1 MNQQSAVKVLFAS
14 AEAAPLAK
22 IGGLGDVAGALP
34 PALRQNSAGKL
45 DIRLFLPF
53 HAEIKRKEPQLGYLG
68 AFSVPYRAGTFS
80 VELYVTMVQGVRT
93 YLLDSDVFNHHSPV
107 YHGDPGLDGRKYAS
121 FSVALL
127 EASRFLDWRFD
138 ILHAND
144 WHTALAVYALKT
156 LYKNDP
162 FFKETRSILT
172 IHNLP
177 YNGYGSESAMT
188 ELGFPAGT
196 DPDLPEWALLTP
208 LPLGIS
214 AADRIV
220 SVSPNYT
227 REIQT
232 RDFGC
237 GLHEYLQ
244 KNNQK
249 LSGILNGID
258 TKVWDPARDPLIP
271 YPFDSTAISGKA
283 LNKAALQRELNLEE
297 NPEIPLLTV
306 VSRFDYQKGIGLI
319 FDAIPENVRKSWQMV
334 LLGTG
339 TPDLEARAADLIREY
354 PHKIVSLLKY
364 DEVMAHKLYAAGDI
378 FIMPSLYEPCGL
390 SQMIAMRYGNI
401 PVARAT
407 GGLQDSIINYHADP
421 DNATGF
427 LFTEK
432 TYEGLVSALNSA
444 ILVYRDKPTWAKL
457 MQNAMRA
464 DFSWNASAQN
474 YLELYRDLINQR
486 GN

>member
-1 MNQQSAVKVLFAS
+1 MGNRGIIRVLFAG
-14 AEAAPLAK
+14 AEAAPLVK
-22 IGGLGDVAGALP
+22 VGGLGDVAGALP
-34 PALRQNSAGKL
+34 AALAEEAKPGL

-53 HAEIKRKEPQLGYLG
+53 HAEIKRKNPAVGLLGT
-68 AFSVPYRAGTFS
+68 FFVPYRTGTFP
-80 VELYVTMVQGVRT
+80 VTLFVTQLQGLKT
-93 YLLDSDVFNHHSPV
+93 YLLDSQVFNHNSPV
-107 YHGDPGLDGRKYAS
+107 YHGDPVMDGRKYAA

-127 EASRFLDWRFD
+127 EAARFLDWQPD

-144 WHTALAVYALKT
+144 WHTALAAYALKS
-156 LYKNDP
+156 LYRDDP
-162 FFKETRSILT
+162 FFRKTRSLLT

-177 YNGYGSESAMT
+177 YNGYGSESSMT
-188 ELGFPAGT
+188 ELGFPLGT
-196 DPDLPEWALLTP
+196 DPDLPDWARLTP

-220 SVSPNYT
+220 TVSPNYA

-244 KNNQK
+244 MHNDK

-258 TKVWDPARDPLIP
+258 TKVWNPAADPHIP
-271 YPFDSTAISGKA
+271 YPYDSSNIHGKA
-283 LNKAALQRELNLEE
+283 LNKAALQRALNLEE
-297 NPEIPLLTV
+297 NPDIPLLTV

-319 FDAIPENVRKSWQMV
+319 FNAIPENVRKSWQMV

-339 TPDLEARAADLIREY
+339 APDLEARAVDLMREH
-354 PHKIVSLLKY
+354 PQKIVSLRKF
-364 DEVMAHKLYAAGDI
+364 DEAMAHKLYAAGDI

-390 SQMIAMRYGNI
+390 SQMIAMRYGSI

-407 GGLQDSIINYHADP
+407 GGLQDTIINYHKDRE
-421 DNATGF
+421 NASGF

-432 TYEGLVSALNSA
+432 TYEGLINALNSA
-444 ILVYRDKPTWAKL
+444 ILVFRDKESWAKL
-457 MQNAMRA
+457 VANAMRI
-464 DFSWNASAQN
+464 DFSWKVSAQN
-474 YLELYRDLINQR
+474 YWQIYQELKQE
-486 GN
+486 